1 MKWKIDVKSSARL
14 KHWSP
19 SCSLLWRFVST
30 TVAASYASLSHHNKI
45 PCSFL
50 SFFLEFWHNWW
61 SFFFFFW
68 LLRPVIPMFS
78 FAFFFFFFLYK
89 KIFALS
95 LSKKRGKKALELRE
109 RNFLS
114 LSVSGT
120 NKGERVEKKSLES
133 R

>member
-1 MKWKIDVKSSARL
+1 
-14 KHWSP
+14 
-19 SCSLLWRFVST
+19 
-30 TVAASYASLSHHNKI
+30 
-45 PCSFL
+45 
-50 SFFLEFWHNWW
+50 
-61 SFFFFFW
+61 
-68 LLRPVIPMFS
+68 MFS

-120 NKGERVEKKSLES
+120 NKGESRKKIPRIKVTDVASNKFLIMT
-133 R
+133 